1 MARMRRLGYS
11 ARIIMAIGLT
21 TQRARPSLFARL
33 KDVPW
38 LLVLLVVG
46 LTGVSCGMLY
56 SAAGGDWEPWA
67 QRQLIFVA
75 VGVVLML
82 AAALLDIRTW
92 FRFAYLVYVAG
103 VLLLLGVEIAG
114 VAGMGAKRWLD
125 LGFVRIQPSEFVK
138 IGVVLAL
145 ARYFHGMPQERIGNP
160 LFLLWPAFLVLLP
173 AALVLVQPK
182 LGSAV
187 LIGFTALVVFFV
199 AGVRLWKFVVL
210 GGLVAAAVPIAW
222 SFLHD
227 YQKRRVL
234 TFLNPES
241 DPLGSGY
248 HIIQSRIAL
257 GSGGIWG
264 KGFAQG
270 SQSQLQFLPEKQ
282 TDFIYSVLAEEFGLV
297 GSLGLLFVYM
307 CILASLFGIAAR
319 TRSQFARLLAIGVAA
334 MFFANVFVNIAM
346 VTGLL
351 PVVGEPLPLMSLGG
365 SAMIATLTALG
376 LAMSAFVGRDRTISR
391 SGDDTV

>member
-1 MARMRRLGYS
+1 MT
-11 ARIIMAIGLT
+11 IGLT
-21 TQRARPSLFARL
+21 THRSRPSLIARL

-46 LTGVSCGMLY
+46 LTAVSCAMLY

-67 QRQLIFVA
+67 QRQAIFVGI
-75 VGVVLML
+75 GVALML
-82 AAALLDIRTW
+82 SAALMDIRTW
-92 FRFAYLVYVAG
+92 FRFAYLVYFLCVM
-103 VLLLLGVEIAG
+103 LLLGVEIAG
-114 VAGMGAKRWLD
+114 VVGMGAKRWLD
-125 LGFVRIQPSEFVK
+125 LGFVRVQPSEFVK
-138 IGVVLAL
+138 IGVVLVL

-160 LFLLWPAFLVLLP
+160 LFLLWPAILVMVP
-173 AALVLVQPK
+173 AAMVLVQPK

-187 LIGFTALVVFFV
+187 LIGFTALVMFFV
-199 AGVRLWKFVVL
+199 AGVRLWKFMVL
-210 GGLVAAAVPIAW
+210 GALVAGAVPIAW
-222 SFLHD
+222 SLLHD

-241 DPLGSGY
+241 DPLGAGY

-257 GSGGIWG
+257 GSGGMWG

-282 TDFIYSVLAEEFGLV
+282 TDFIFAVLAEEFGLV
-297 GSLGLLFVYM
+297 GSLALLGVYF
-307 CILASLFGIAAR
+307 CILAFLLGIAAR

-365 SAMIATLTALG
+365 SAMIATLAALG

-391 SGDDTV
+391 SGEDVV

>member
-1 MARMRRLGYS
+1 MT
-11 ARIIMAIGLT
+11 IGLT
-21 TQRARPSLFARL
+21 THRSRPSLIARL

-46 LTGVSCGMLY
+46 LTAVSCAMLY

-67 QRQLIFVA
+67 QRQAIFVGI
-75 VGVVLML
+75 GVALML
-82 AAALLDIRTW
+82 SAALMDIRTW
-92 FRFAYLVYVAG
+92 FRFAYLVYFLCVM
-103 VLLLLGVEIAG
+103 LLLGVEIAG
-114 VAGMGAKRWLD
+114 VVGMGAKRWLD
-125 LGFVRIQPSEFVK
+125 LGFVRVQPSEFVK
-138 IGVVLAL
+138 IGVVLVL

-160 LFLLWPAFLVLLP
+160 LFLLWPAILVMVP
-173 AALVLVQPK
+173 AAMVLVQPK

-187 LIGFTALVVFFV
+187 LIGFTALVMFFV
-199 AGVRLWKFVVL
+199 AGVRLWKFMVL
-210 GGLVAAAVPIAW
+210 GALVAGAVPIAW
-222 SFLHD
+222 SLLHD
-227 YQKRRVL
+227 YQRRRVL

-241 DPLGSGY
+241 DPLGAGY

-257 GSGGIWG
+257 GSGGMWG

-282 TDFIYSVLAEEFGLV
+282 TDFIFAVLAEEFGLV
-297 GSLGLLFVYM
+297 GSLALLGVYF
-307 CILASLFGIAAR
+307 CILAFLLGIAAR

-365 SAMIATLTALG
+365 SAMIATLAALG

-391 SGDDTV
+391 SGEDVV

>member
-1 MARMRRLGYS
+1 
-11 ARIIMAIGLT
+11 MAIGLT
-21 TQRARPSLFARL
+21 THRARPGVLARL
-33 KDVPW
+33 KDIPW
-38 LLVLLVVG
+38 LLVLLVTG
-46 LTGVSCGMLY
+46 LTGVSCAMLY

-67 QRQLIFVA
+67 QRQALFVA
-75 VGVVLML
+75 VGVAMML
-82 AAALLDIRTW
+82 SAALIDIRVW
-92 FRFAYLVYVAG
+92 FRFAYFVYGLG

-114 VAGMGAKRWLD
+114 VVGMGAKRWLD
-125 LGFVRIQPSEFVK
+125 LGFVRVQPSEFVK
-138 IGVVLAL
+138 IGVVLVL

-160 LFLLWPAFLVLLP
+160 LFLIWPAVLVLVP

-199 AGVRLWKFVVL
+199 AGVRLWKFALL
-210 GGLVAAAVPIAW
+210 GAAVAAAVPVAW

-282 TDFIYSVLAEEFGLV
+282 TDFIFAVLAEEFGLA
-297 GSLGLLFVYM
+297 GSAALLGVYFL
-307 CILASLFGIAAR
+307 ILAFLLGIAVR

-376 LAMSAFVGRDRTISR
+376 LSMSAFVGRDRTISR
-391 SGDDTV
+391 SGDDVV

>member
-1 MARMRRLGYS
+1 MT
-11 ARIIMAIGLT
+11 IGLT
-21 TQRARPSLFARL
+21 THRSRPSLIARL

-46 LTGVSCGMLY
+46 LTAVSCAMLY

-67 QRQLIFVA
+67 QRQAIFVGI
-75 VGVVLML
+75 GVALML
-82 AAALLDIRTW
+82 SAALMDIRTW
-92 FRFAYLVYVAG
+92 FRFAYLVYFLCVM
-103 VLLLLGVEIAG
+103 LLLGVEIAG
-114 VAGMGAKRWLD
+114 VVGMGAKRWLD
-125 LGFVRIQPSEFVK
+125 LGFVRVQPSEFVK
-138 IGVVLAL
+138 IGVVLVL

-160 LFLLWPAFLVLLP
+160 LFLLWPAILVMVP
-173 AALVLVQPK
+173 AAMVLVQPK

-187 LIGFTALVVFFV
+187 LIGFTALVMFFV
-199 AGVRLWKFVVL
+199 AGVRLWKFMVL
-210 GGLVAAAVPIAW
+210 GALVAGAVPIAW
-222 SFLHD
+222 SLLHD
-227 YQKRRVL
+227 YQRRRVL

-241 DPLGSGY
+241 DPLGAGY

-257 GSGGIWG
+257 GSGGLWG

-282 TDFIYSVLAEEFGLV
+282 TDFIFAVLAEEFGLV
-297 GSLGLLFVYM
+297 GSLALLGVYF
-307 CILASLFGIAAR
+307 CILAFLLGIAAR

-346 VTGLL
+346 VMGLL

-365 SAMIATLTALG
+365 SAMIATLAALG

-391 SGDDTV
+391 SGEDVV

>member
-1 MARMRRLGYS
+1 MT
-11 ARIIMAIGLT
+11 IGLT
-21 TQRARPSLFARL
+21 THRSRPSLIARL

-46 LTGVSCGMLY
+46 LTAVSCAMLY

-67 QRQLIFVA
+67 QRQAIFVGI
-75 VGVVLML
+75 GVALML
-82 AAALLDIRTW
+82 SAALMDIRTW
-92 FRFAYLVYVAG
+92 FRFAYLVYFLC

-114 VAGMGAKRWLD
+114 VVGMGAKRWLD
-125 LGFVRIQPSEFVK
+125 LGFVRVQPSEFVK
-138 IGVVLAL
+138 IGVVLVL

-160 LFLLWPAFLVLLP
+160 LFLLWPAILVMVP
-173 AALVLVQPK
+173 AAMVLVQPK

-187 LIGFTALVVFFV
+187 LIGFTALVMFFV
-199 AGVRLWKFVVL
+199 AGVRLWKFMLL
-210 GGLVAAAVPIAW
+210 GALVAGAVPIAW
-222 SFLHD
+222 SLLHD

-241 DPLGSGY
+241 DPLGAGY

-257 GSGGIWG
+257 GSGGMWG

-282 TDFIYSVLAEEFGLV
+282 TDFIFAVLAEEFGLV
-297 GSLGLLFVYM
+297 GSLALLGVYF
-307 CILASLFGIAAR
+307 CILAFLLGIAAR

-365 SAMIATLTALG
+365 SAMIATLAALG

-391 SGDDTV
+391 SGEDVV

>member
-1 MARMRRLGYS
+1 MT
-11 ARIIMAIGLT
+11 IGLT
-21 TQRARPSLFARL
+21 THRSRPSLIARL

-46 LTGVSCGMLY
+46 LTAVSCAMLY

-67 QRQLIFVA
+67 QRQAIFVGI
-75 VGVVLML
+75 GVALML
-82 AAALLDIRTW
+82 SAALMDIRTW
-92 FRFAYLVYVAG
+92 FRFAYLVYFLCVM
-103 VLLLLGVEIAG
+103 LLLGVEIAG
-114 VAGMGAKRWLD
+114 VVGMGAKRWLD
-125 LGFVRIQPSEFVK
+125 LGFVRVQPSEFVK
-138 IGVVLAL
+138 IGVVLVL

-160 LFLLWPAFLVLLP
+160 LFLLWPAILVMVP
-173 AALVLVQPK
+173 AAMVLVQPK

-187 LIGFTALVVFFV
+187 LIGFTALVMFFV
-199 AGVRLWKFVVL
+199 AGVRLWKFMLL
-210 GGLVAAAVPIAW
+210 GALVAGAVPIAW
-222 SFLHD
+222 SLLHD
-227 YQKRRVL
+227 YQRRRVL

-241 DPLGSGY
+241 DPLGAGY

-257 GSGGIWG
+257 GSGGMWG

-282 TDFIYSVLAEEFGLV
+282 TDFIFAVLAEEFGLV
-297 GSLGLLFVYM
+297 GSLALLGVYF
-307 CILASLFGIAAR
+307 CILAFLLGIAAR

-365 SAMIATLTALG
+365 SAMIATLAALG

-391 SGDDTV
+391 SGEDVV

>member
-1 MARMRRLGYS
+1 
-11 ARIIMAIGLT
+11 
-21 TQRARPSLFARL
+21 
-33 KDVPW
+33 
-38 LLVLLVVG
+38 
-46 LTGVSCGMLY
+46 
-56 SAAGGDWEPWA
+56 
-67 QRQLIFVA
+67 
-75 VGVVLML
+75 
-82 AAALLDIRTW
+82 
-92 FRFAYLVYVAG
+92 
-103 VLLLLGVEIAG
+103 
-114 VAGMGAKRWLD
+114 
-125 LGFVRIQPSEFVK
+125 
-138 IGVVLAL
+138 
-145 ARYFHGMPQERIGNP
+145 MPQERIGNP
-160 LFLLWPAFLVLLP
+160 LFLVWPAFLVLLP

-199 AGVRLWKFVVL
+199 AGVRLWKFVLL
-210 GGLVAAAVPIAW
+210 GGLVAGAVPIAW

-234 TFLNPES
+234 IFLDPES
-241 DPLGSGY
+241 DPLGAGY

-257 GSGGIWG
+257 GSGGVWG

-282 TDFIYSVLAEEFGLV
+282 TDFIYAVLAEEFGLV
-297 GSLGLLFVYM
+297 GSLGLLFVYF
-307 CILASLFGIAAR
+307 CILAFLLGIASRA
-319 TRSQFARLLAIGVAA
+319 RSQFARLLAIGVAA

-376 LAMSAFVGRDRTISR
+376 LAMSAFVGRDRPISR
-391 SGDDTV
+391 SGEDTV

>member
-1 MARMRRLGYS
+1 MT
-11 ARIIMAIGLT
+11 IGLT
-21 TQRARPSLFARL
+21 THRSRPSLIARL

-46 LTGVSCGMLY
+46 LTAVSCAMLY

-67 QRQLIFVA
+67 QRQAIFVGI
-75 VGVVLML
+75 GVALML
-82 AAALLDIRTW
+82 SAALMDIRTW
-92 FRFAYLVYVAG
+92 FRFAYLVYFLC

-114 VAGMGAKRWLD
+114 VVGMGAKRWLD
-125 LGFVRIQPSEFVK
+125 LGFVRVQPSEFVK
-138 IGVVLAL
+138 IGVVLVL
-145 ARYFHGMPQERIGNP
+145 ARYFHGMPQERLGNP

-187 LIGFTALVVFFV
+187 LIGFTARVVFFV

-282 TDFIYSVLAEEFGLV
+282 TDFIFAVLAEEFGLA
-297 GSLGLLFVYM
+297 GSLGLLVVYL
-307 CILASLFGIAAR
+307 CILAFLLGIAAR